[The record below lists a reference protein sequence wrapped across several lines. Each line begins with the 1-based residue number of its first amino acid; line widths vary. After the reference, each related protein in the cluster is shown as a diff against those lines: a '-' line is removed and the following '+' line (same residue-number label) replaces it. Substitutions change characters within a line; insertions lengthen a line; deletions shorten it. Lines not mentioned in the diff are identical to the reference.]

1 MGGSVD
7 TIVIGGRKDEAPNIA
22 VSFYKNEKSEYLGAA
37 IGSGWN
43 GVTDLKLS
51 CGDIQILSGSVK
63 VEGGNIG
70 YGVLMHLPGNS
81 MEGGSVTIS
90 EEVQLELPLESKLLL
105 ELGTGFAFLGLGRI
119 FPLSEGM
126 HGCGIRFL

>member
-7 TIVIGGRKDEAPNIA
+7 TIVIGGAEGKAPNIT
-22 VSFYKNEKSEYLGAA
+22 VSSYNDGKSGYLGAA

-63 VEGGNIG
+63 VTGGNIG
-70 YGVLMHLPGNS
+70 YG
-81 MEGGSVTIS
+81 
-90 EEVQLELPLESKLLL
+90 
-105 ELGTGFAFLGLGRI
+105 
-119 FPLSEGM
+119 
-126 HGCGIRFL
+126 

>member
-63 VEGGNIG
+63 VTGGNIG
-70 YGVLMHLPGNS
+70 YG
-81 MEGGSVTIS
+81 
-90 EEVQLELPLESKLLL
+90 EL
-105 ELGTGFAFLGLGRI
+105 
-119 FPLSEGM
+119 
-126 HGCGIRFL
+126 